1 MQHNPLTENDIQEI
15 ERIVTGTGY
24 KAWIRHI
31 ASNPGIKTH
40 ELPQRSKGSNNPAC
54 ISREMNKRLIPHG
67 WQIVK
72 QVLTKPTESW
82 GWWIVRIEPEGQAN
96 D

>member
-1 MQHNPLTENDIQEI
+1 MQHNPLTESDIQEI
-15 ERIVTGTGY
+15 ERIVCGTGY

-31 ASNPGIKTH
+31 ADNPGIKTH
-40 ELPQRSKGSNNPAC
+40 ELPRRSKGANNPAD
-54 ISREMNKRLIPHG
+54 ISRKMNQRLIPHG

-82 GWWIVRIEPEGQAN
+82 GWWIVRIEPESQTN
-96 D
+96 E